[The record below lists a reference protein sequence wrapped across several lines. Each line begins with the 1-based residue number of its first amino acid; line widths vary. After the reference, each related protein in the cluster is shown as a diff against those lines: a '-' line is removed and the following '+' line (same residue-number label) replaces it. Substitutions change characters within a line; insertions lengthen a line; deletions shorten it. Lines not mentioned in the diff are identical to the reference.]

1 LPSARDLRRRIKS
14 VEGTRQITKAM
25 NMVAAA
31 KLRRAQERITQAR
44 PYADTMARVLSSLA
58 ARTEHSHPLLERRD
72 KGAARWLVVI
82 SSDKGMCGSFN
93 ANLLREAER
102 QLRSERWQGV
112 EIVAVGR
119 KASDFFRHRN
129 WTQVHEERET
139 MSKLTAE
146 DGTRLGQMFTQA
158 FSSGQV
164 DEVWLLYNRFVSIMR
179 QQITLE
185 CLLPVEPPEIPA
197 DQADEVGELVDYLY
211 EPDAVTL
218 LGELLPRHVEAQVQR
233 SLYDSAAAEQAARM
247 TSMDA
252 ATKNAG
258 DMIDSLTLL
267 YNRTRQAGITKELLE
282 IVSGAQA
289 LEQ

>member
-1 LPSARDLRRRIKS
+1 
-14 VEGTRQITKAM
+14 M

-31 KLRRAQERITQAR
+31 KLRRAQAAIEQAR
-44 PYADTMARVLSSLA
+44 PYADTMARVLASLA
-58 ARTEHSHPLLERRD
+58 ARTEHSHPLLERREGD
-72 KGAARWLVVI
+72 DAEGTYGGRWMVVI
-82 SSDKGMCGSFN
+82 TSDKGMCGSFN

-102 QLRSERWQGV
+102 ELKTDHWQGA

-119 KASDFFRHRN
+119 KASDFFRRRR
-129 WTQVHEERET
+129 WTVVHEERET
-139 MSKLTAE
+139 MSKLGAD
-146 DGTRLGQMFTQA
+146 DGARLGQMFTEA
-158 FSSGQV
+158 FTSGQV

-179 QQITLE
+179 QQTTLE
-185 CLLPVEPPEIPA
+185 RLLPVEPPEISE
-197 DQADEVGELVDYLY
+197 DEAGEAIVDYLY
-211 EPDAVTL
+211 EPDPVTL

-233 SLYDSAAAEQAARM
+233 CLYDSAAAEQAARM